1 MGVARFIPYEIAT
14 KLAVAL
20 GIGLIVGFERE
31 WSHKDIGVRTFALV
45 SLLGMLC
52 MLESSTFACIGMG
65 GVIVVMAMMNA
76 GNLLQRRELETTTS
90 VAVVVVFMLGVLV
103 GQGHIFTPTA
113 SAVLMTF
120 LLGLKPE
127 LRRFAGGV
135 TAEEIRG
142 AVLLGLI
149 GFVIYPALP
158 ATPIDPW
165 GLVIPREAWLT
176 VVLIAGLG
184 FVNYVLLRLYG
195 TRGLFYTAIF
205 GGLVNSTAAI
215 AELSSTI
222 GRNEELGGRMVTLS
236 MITVMAMFVRNLA
249 VLSVFSPAAGFIAAG
264 PIVAMA
270 IFTAGF
276 AIRGAREP
284 VPVPAPGLRTSSPIA
299 IRSVLSFG
307 VFFLTIQIVSTLAQR
322 YIGAVG
328 AVLVSFLGGFVSSAS
343 STAAAGS
350 LTAHGHI
357 PAGTAATSAVLASI
371 ASAAINLPIVY
382 RTMKDRALF
391 RRYVLLSSITA
402 VIGLSAL
409 LAISILRK

>member
-1 MGVARFIPYEIAT
+1 MEAVRFIPSVIAT
-14 KLAVAL
+14 KLTVAL

-31 WSHKDIGVRTFALV
+31 WSHKDLGVRTFAIV

-52 MLESSTFACIGMG
+52 MLESAIFAWIGMG

-76 GNLLQRRELETTTS
+76 GNLLLRREPETTTS
-90 VAVVVVFMLGVLV
+90 VALIVVFILGVLV

-113 SAVLMTF
+113 SAVLMTL
-120 LLGLKPE
+120 LLGLKPQ

-158 ATPIDPW
+158 RAPVDPW
-165 GLVIPREAWLT
+165 GLVNPREAWLT

-184 FVNYVLLRLYG
+184 FVNYVLLRIYG

-205 GGLVNSTAAI
+205 GGLVNSTAAV
-215 AELSSTI
+215 AELSHTI
-222 GRNEELGGRMVTLS
+222 GGNDGLDGQMATLS

-249 VLSVFSPAAGFIAAG
+249 VLAVFSPIAGLLASG
-264 PIVAMA
+264 PIAAMA
-270 IFTAGF
+270 IFTATLGV
-276 AIRGAREP
+276 RRMREP
-284 VPVPAPGLRTSSPIA
+284 GPVPRLRTSSPIA

-307 VFFLTIQIVSTLAQR
+307 VFFLTIQIVSTLGQR
-322 YIGAVG
+322 YFGNVASI
-328 AVLVSFLGGFVSSAS
+328 LISFLGGFISSAS
-343 STAAAGS
+343 STAVAGS
-350 LTAHGHI
+350 LTAHGQI
-357 PAGTAATSAVLASI
+357 DPGTAATSTVLASI

-382 RTMKDRALF
+382 RTIKDRNVF
-391 RRYVLLSSITA
+391 RQYLILSSAITA
-402 VIGLSAL
+402 VGLLAL
-409 LAISILRK
+409 LAISIMRR